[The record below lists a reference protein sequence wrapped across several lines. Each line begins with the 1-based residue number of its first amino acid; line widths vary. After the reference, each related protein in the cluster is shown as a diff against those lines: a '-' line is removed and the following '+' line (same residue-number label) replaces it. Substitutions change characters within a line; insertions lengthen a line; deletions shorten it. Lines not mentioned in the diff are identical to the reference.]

1 MGTKPLVAFLF
12 LNCTLLELFTC
23 GIIIWSLNLSLI
35 TGIAADLTPLTTLI
49 SLVVGEVVTFAIYA
63 YKSAKENTKGGI
75 VYDKAMKEFEDD
87 SKLQEENNE
96 G

>member
-1 MGTKPLVAFLF
+1 M
-12 LNCTLLELFTC
+12 
-23 GIIIWSLNLSLI
+23 
-35 TGIAADLTPLTTLI
+35 
-49 SLVVGEVVTFAIYA
+49 VTFAIYA

-87 SKLQEENNE
+87 SKLQEEHNE